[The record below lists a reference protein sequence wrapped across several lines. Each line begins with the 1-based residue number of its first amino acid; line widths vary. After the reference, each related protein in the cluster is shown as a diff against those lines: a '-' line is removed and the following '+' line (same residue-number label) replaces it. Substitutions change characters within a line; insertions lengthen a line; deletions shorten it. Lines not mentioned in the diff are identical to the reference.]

1 MNAQLGPRTPMDA
14 PRPDARC
21 KGHNKAGEPCG
32 KRPMKGRDYC
42 RNHGGRVPAGADSP
56 NLRHGRY
63 SKHLPQKLAE
73 RVEVAIADP
82 NLVSLRDE
90 LALLDVLTQDA
101 LAGLDAD
108 GGPALWYELRRHWS
122 GFEKAMAAGDLP
134 AMREA
139 VGTISELVGRG
150 VADANALSTVR
161 GLIQDRRKVARD
173 EVQRERAL
181 DQHVTAQQAML
192 LAEALSATALHYI
205 RDAGDR
211 AAFGTD
217 LARILGVGASGP
229 YGLASGP
236 TSPAGGA

>member
-1 MNAQLGPRTPMDA
+1 METVGGTPWK
-14 PRPDARC
+14 PPDDEERC
-21 KGHNKAGEPCG
+21 KGTNKAGERCR
-32 KRPMKGRDYC
+32 KRRIVGRDFC
-42 RNHGGRVPAGADSP
+42 RNHGGRALAGADSP
-56 NLRHGRY
+56 SLRHGRY
-63 SKHLPQKLAE
+63 SKYLPARLAE
-73 RVEVAIADP
+73 RAAEAATDP

-90 LALLDVLTQDA
+90 LALLDALTQEA
-101 LAGLDAD
+101 LAGLDA
-108 GGPALWYELRRHWS
+108 GGGAALWYELRRHWT
-122 GFEKAMAAGDLP
+122 GFERAMGAGDLP

-139 VGTISELVGRG
+139 VGTISALVGRG

-181 DQHVTAQQAML
+181 EQHLTAQQAML

-217 LARILGVGASGP
+217 LARILGVGAGVP
-229 YGLASGP
+229 YGLPPGP
-236 TSPAGGA
+236 AGTAGGA